1 MDDQTSQQTGAP
13 DAAALVGTAF
23 SPRDLV
29 LAAPWT
35 SALFTT
41 YSLSL
46 SFFEAIPFSDMSGSV
61 RSVTILADLAGYATS
76 LADAGAVDVGRNYEI
91 VPVLAEGGVFHPKV
105 GILVGKGGLIRAMI
119 GSGNLTFGGWGY
131 NAETCEMLVPG
142 RDSRA
147 YADLAEFL
155 DILSGATGPGRRLKA
170 HRRPDLSP
178 YIDACRDAATLPGG
192 GTSRVLHTLS
202 GPLDAQI
209 AELAK
214 GLGGAEAVTVISPFF
229 SGHHG
234 VARLADALGCKDVS
248 VSVSPNAPSCFDF
261 VGGKAAGLDAKPVMS
276 DTFNGSRSL
285 HAKALDV
292 ECRRGRLLVSG
303 SANATLPAMSGR
315 NVEVVLARAVD
326 LAVSVGWRPSGTVSG
341 PVGQAELED
350 RAADPC
356 LVAHFERGMLV
367 GQVFGIS
374 APAGVW
380 RATLRYGTQAKPLGN
395 PATVTVGGAF
405 DLAPGDFD
413 PTALFCSAQLCL
425 ERGGIEVRGWLMHQG
440 LLNAIREKGPIARA
454 VQRMLGGGSQADV
467 IAALEYLAKSPEALL
482 DAARRQGG
490 GREDRRPPA
499 EAASIKLRADLGVP
513 SAFEDG
519 SGWWGAVGEGSFS
532 GLMDALVRRLA
543 SVLPELDDEDDEAE
557 EEGSPP
563 SARPRGRT
571 ERGERAPKASAPL
584 FRSAFS
590 QMVARLEAVPPGPD
604 RAPGLHLLF
613 DMVVSVAPGCE
624 DGEALTLECLK
635 GWLSLALNRP
645 KRTGPPD
652 ALDREIAAT
661 LTKLVMDKVAAV
673 ECRAKLQQLF
683 EGDPDAATLQLIEP
697 DPLGLD
703 ERRLAPGATPEGW
716 KAAWTEMLSA
726 VTSWSR
732 MSALEIA
739 IRRGAFWDAP
749 KEATAKGIA
758 LLRRVASGT
767 SRADMLAVM
776 RRRENNVLACPGCHR
791 ELTPNERVRLKAAR
805 IGSCHWCSRLVLDLG
820 V

>member
-1 MDDQTSQQTGAP
+1 MNDQTLHQTGVPGAEVLV
-13 DAAALVGTAF
+13 DAAF

-29 LAAPWT
+29 LAAPWA

-91 VPVLAEGGVFHPKV
+91 IPLAAKDGVFHPKI
-105 GILVGKGGLIRAMI
+105 GILVGKDGLTRAMI

-131 NAETCEMLVPG
+131 NAELFEVLVPG

-147 YADLAEFL
+147 YADLAGFL
-155 DILSGATGPGRRLKA
+155 DTLSDTTGPGRRLKA
-170 HRRPDLSP
+170 HRRPNLSP
-178 YIDACRDAATLPGG
+178 YIDACRDAAILPGA

-202 GPLDAQI
+202 GPLDTQV
-209 AELAK
+209 AELAEE
-214 GLGGAEAVTVISPFF
+214 LGGTEAVTVVSPFF

-234 VARLADALGCKDVS
+234 VARLASALHCEDVS
-248 VSVSPNAPSCFDF
+248 VSVSAHAPSYFDF
-261 VGGKAAGLDAKPVMS
+261 AGAKAAGLDVKPVVS
-276 DTFNGSRSL
+276 DTFNGCRLL

-292 ECRRGRLLVSG
+292 KCRKGRLLVSG

-326 LAVSVGWRPSGTVSG
+326 LAISLGWRPSGIVPG

-350 RAADPC
+350 RTADPC
-356 LVAHFERGMLV
+356 LVAHFERGRLI
-367 GQVFGIS
+367 GQVFAIS
-374 APAGVW
+374 APAGEW
-380 RATLRYGTQAKPLGN
+380 RATLRYGTQVKPLGN
-395 PATVTVGGAF
+395 PATVTVSGTF

-413 PTALFCSAQLCL
+413 PTTLFCSAQLCL
-425 ERGGIEVRGWLMHQG
+425 ERGGTEVRGWLMHQG

-467 IAALEYLAKSPEALL
+467 IAVLAYLAKSPEALL

-499 EAASIKLRADLGVP
+499 EAANIKLRADLGAP
-513 SAFEDG
+513 GAFEDG

-532 GLMDALVRRLA
+532 SLMDALVRRLA
-543 SVLPELDDEDDEAE
+543 SVLPKLDDEDDEVE

-563 SARPRGRT
+563 GARPRGQT
-571 ERGERAPKASAPL
+571 KRGGGAPKAPAPL

-590 QMVARLEAVPPGPD
+590 QMVSRLGAVPPGPD
-604 RAPGLHLLF
+604 RDPGLHLLF

-635 GWLSLALNRP
+635 GWLSLALNRQ
-645 KRTGPPD
+645 KRSGPPD

-661 LTKLVMDKVAAV
+661 LTKLVMDKAAAA
-673 ECRAKLQQLF
+673 ECHAKLQQLF
-683 EGDPDAATLQLIEP
+683 EGDPDAATLRLIEP

-732 MSALEIA
+732 MKALEIA
-739 IRRGAFWDAP
+739 IRRGAHWDAP
-749 KEATAKGIA
+749 KEATAKEIA
-758 LLRRVASGT
+758 LLRRVANGT
-767 SRADMLAVM
+767 SRADMLVVT
-776 RRRENNVLACPGCHR
+776 RRRENNVFACPGCHR
-791 ELTPNERVRLKAAR
+791 ELAPNERVRLKAAR
-805 IGSCHWCSRLVLDLG
+805 IGSCHWCSRLILNLG